1 MSMEFDNP
9 RLQAGISNLE
19 RGRFEAAFEVFFDI
33 AVNEAD
39 EEAAFA
45 LTRMCFDGQ
54 LNPEQV
60 NKLFEWL
67 NSYSR
72 ESNGYANFNVGL
84 MYELGMGEIARNV
97 KTAVQYYEK
106 AIKDEVLDAY
116 CNLGNI
122 CVFGTGLDQ
131 GVPKDIPRG
140 VELLTVGANAG
151 SRVAAYNLGTLYE
164 KGTAIAQDY
173 DKAFYF
179 LTLATLQ
186 KHEHAHRCLIIFEK
200 AIKGDFTKVYDAAEQ
215 QYWKIQNMRKLYR
228 SL

>member
-19 RGRFEAAFEVFFDI
+19 RSRFEAAFEVFFDI

-106 AIKDEVLDAY
+106 AIKYEVLD
-116 CNLGNI
+116 
-122 CVFGTGLDQ
+122 
-131 GVPKDIPRG
+131 
-140 VELLTVGANAG
+140 
-151 SRVAAYNLGTLYE
+151 
-164 KGTAIAQDY
+164 DY
-173 DKAFYF
+173 
-179 LTLATLQ
+179 
-186 KHEHAHRCLIIFEK
+186 
-200 AIKGDFTKVYDAAEQ
+200 
-215 QYWKIQNMRKLYR
+215 
-228 SL
+228 